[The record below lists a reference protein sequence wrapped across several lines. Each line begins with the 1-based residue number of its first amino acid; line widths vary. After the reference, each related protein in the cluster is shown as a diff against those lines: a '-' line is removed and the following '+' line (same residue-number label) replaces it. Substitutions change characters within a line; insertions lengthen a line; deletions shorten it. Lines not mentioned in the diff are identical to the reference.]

1 MLPSGIEVRY
11 RFSVAFC
18 LFFFSM
24 CACTVFIQTL
34 VLWLRTLYK
43 PGVTV
48 QHWSGNLVEISIT
61 FYLLGLFPTL

>member
-1 MLPSGIEVRY
+1 
-11 RFSVAFC
+11 
-18 LFFFSM
+18 M
-24 CACTVFIQTL
+24 CARTVFIQTL